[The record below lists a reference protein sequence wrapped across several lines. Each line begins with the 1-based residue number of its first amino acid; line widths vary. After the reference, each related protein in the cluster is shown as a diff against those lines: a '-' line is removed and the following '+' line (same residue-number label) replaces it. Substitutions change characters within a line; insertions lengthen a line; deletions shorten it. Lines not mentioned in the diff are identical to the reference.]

1 MESLRQSF
9 VKLNPRVM
17 IKNPIMFTV
26 EVVTAIMLVVCLLS
40 LTTPEYGTFGYN
52 FLVFIVLFATLLF
65 ANFAEAI
72 AEVEAKF
79 AGEGRVLIRPSGT
92 EPLVRVMIEGKDQ
105 QLIESEAQKLAELI
119 SSIML

>member
-1 MESLRQSF
+1 MESLKQSF
-9 VKLNPRVM
+9 VKLNPRMM

-26 EVVTAIMLVVCLLS
+26 EIVTAIMLAVTILS
-40 LTTPEYGTFGYN
+40 LGTTEYGTFGYN
-52 FLVFIVLFATLLF
+52 FVVFVILFITLLF